1 MRLCA
6 EALFA
11 LNAAIDTGLL
21 ACSARLCGQ
30 KLFWRRLIA
39 AGCLGG
45 VYAVA
50 AVLPELGFLRSGLVK
65 FCAAV
70 GMCLLSFGAGR
81 YLARLT
87 AAFCAMS
94 CVFAGAVTA
103 FTQLTGT
110 GLMRVPGD
118 GYYPV
123 SALALCAIGALC
135 VAVCRLFFSACAQ
148 HSARSFEQLTL
159 RLEEREIT
167 LRALVDTG
175 NALKDP
181 ITNEPVFVLDWQA
194 AARLLPGVALSEQD
208 FARPPELLQRLSREK
223 PSIRL
228 RLIPYRAVGVRQGM
242 LLAVRC
248 ERKGNNGRYIPA
260 LAAFSPTPVS
270 GGGEYEALTGGA
282 A

>member
-30 KLFWRRLIA
+30 RLPWRRMLL
-39 AGCLGG
+39 AGCFGG

-65 FCAAV
+65 LCAAV
-70 GMCLLSFGAGR
+70 GICLLSFGASR
-81 YLARLT
+81 YFARLT
-87 AAFCAMS
+87 AAFCAAG

-110 GLMRVPGD
+110 GLMRVPGG

-123 SALALCAIGALC
+123 SALALCAVGTLC
-135 VAVCRLFFSACAQ
+135 AAVCRLYFSACAQ
-148 HSARSFEQLTL
+148 YTARSFEQLTL
-159 RLEEREIT
+159 RLGEREIT

-194 AARLLPGVALSEQD
+194 AARLLPDVTLSERD

-223 PSIRL
+223 PSVRL
-228 RLIPYRAVGVRQGM
+228 RLIPYRAVGVRQGL

-248 ERKGNNGRYIPA
+248 ERKGKNGRYLPA

>member
-1 MRLCA
+1 MRLCG

-11 LNAAIDTGLL
+11 LNAVIDTGLL

-30 KLFWRRLIA
+30 RLCWRRMLL
-39 AGCLGG
+39 AGCFGG
-45 VYAVA
+45 AYAVA
-50 AVLPELGFLRSGLVK
+50 AVLPELGFLRGGPVK
-65 FCAAV
+65 LCAAV
-70 GMCLLSFGAGR
+70 GICLLCFGKSR
-81 YLARLT
+81 YFARLT
-87 AAFCAMS
+87 AAFCAMG

-110 GLMRVPGD
+110 GLLRVPGG

-148 HSARSFEQLTL
+148 RSGRSFEQLTL
-159 RLEEREIT
+159 RLGEREIT

-175 NALKDP
+175 NVLKDP
-181 ITNEPVFVLDWQA
+181 ITNEAVFVLDWQA
-194 AARLLPGVALSEQD
+194 AARLLPDVALTEQD
-208 FARPPELLQRLSREK
+208 FARPLELLQRLSREI

-228 RLIPYRAVGVRQGM
+228 RLIPYRAVGVRQGL

-248 ERKGNNGRYIPA
+248 ERKGRSGRYSPA

-270 GGGEYEALTGGA
+270 GGGEFEALTGGA

>member
-1 MRLCA
+1 MQLCG

-11 LNAAIDTGLL
+11 LNTAIDTGLL

-30 KLFWRRLIA
+30 RLFWRRLLA

-45 VYAVA
+45 AYAVA
-50 AVLPELGFLRSGLVK
+50 AVLPELGFLRSGLIK
-65 FCAAV
+65 LCLAA
-70 GMCLLSFGAGR
+70 GMCLLAFGGSR
-81 YLARLT
+81 RLFRLT
-87 AAFCAMS
+87 AAFCAMG

-110 GLMRVPGD
+110 GLMRVPGG

-123 SALALCAIGALC
+123 SALALCAVGTLC
-135 VAVCRLFFSACAQ
+135 AAVCRIFFSACAQ

-159 RLEEREIT
+159 RLGEREIT

-175 NALKDP
+175 NVLKDP
-181 ITNEPVFVLDWQA
+181 MTNEAVFVLDWQA
-194 AARLLPGVALSEQD
+194 AARMLPDVALSEQD
-208 FARPPELLQRLSREK
+208 FSHPPELLQRLSREK
-223 PSIRL
+223 PSVRL
-228 RLIPYRAVGVRQGM
+228 RLIPYRAVGVRQGL
-242 LLAVRC
+242 LLAMRC
-248 ERKGNNGRYIPA
+248 ERKEKNGRYIPA

>member
-65 FCAAV
+65 LCAAV

-87 AAFCAMS
+87 AAFCAMG

-159 RLEEREIT
+159 CWTGRRRQGCCPVWRSRNRT
-167 LRALVDTG
+167 LRVRRSCCKGSRA
-175 NALKDP
+175 KS
-181 ITNEPVFVLDWQA
+181 
-194 AARLLPGVALSEQD
+194 RR
-208 FARPPELLQRLSREK
+208 FAC
-223 PSIRL
+223 
-228 RLIPYRAVGVRQGM
+228 A
-242 LLAVRC
+242 
-248 ERKGNNGRYIPA
+248 
-260 LAAFSPTPVS
+260 
-270 GGGEYEALTGGA
+270 
-282 A
+282 